1 MGRMLYTFLALL
13 SLAGCN
19 RAQDTLATTGPIQ
32 PAFLSADSLLVDS
45 ILGTL
50 SMEEQVA
57 QLLMV
62 PIYARTDT
70 TGWAEAERWT
80 RDLGLGGVICM
91 QGGPEHQRTR
101 LKRLQ
106 EKARVPLMASVNT
119 NPSNPISPRNKLS
132 TISGDRVEGWASV
145 LSRLGMSR
153 WATMTAPMPWSKAWA
168 NGASSMESNRARG

>member
-13 SLAGCN
+13 STVGCH
-19 RAQDTLATTGPIQ
+19 RAQNTLATSGPIQ

-70 TGWAEAERWT
+70 AGWEEAERWS

-106 EKARVPLMASVNT
+106 EKARVPLMVA
-119 NPSNPISPRNKLS
+119 
-132 TISGDRVEGWASV
+132 
-145 LSRLGMSR
+145 
-153 WATMTAPMPWSKAWA
+153 
-168 NGASSMESNRARG
+168 

>member
-1 MGRMLYTFLALL
+1 MLYTFLALL

-70 TGWAEAERWT
+70 AGWAEAERWT

-91 QGGPEHQRTR
+91 QGGP
-101 LKRLQ
+101 
-106 EKARVPLMASVNT
+106 
-119 NPSNPISPRNKLS
+119 
-132 TISGDRVEGWASV
+132 
-145 LSRLGMSR
+145 
-153 WATMTAPMPWSKAWA
+153 
-168 NGASSMESNRARG
+168 